1 MVEQIRKN
9 QENDASREDVAVM
22 PRRNRPRRSKPS
34 KIEDELQ
41 RALLGQRK
49 IQLINPV
56 LEEDMDIK
64 IARAAD
70 ITRLYEHVRTL
81 ELQGTDVRSLGG
93 DGLAWRAIV
102 TLVREMRDHNG
113 GVDFIGLTRT
123 GLMNADFEELATA
136 LESLPAPNQCGM
148 QEVLELLQM
157 NLSADVRRCLAKAG
171 EDAGVDVRMSRV
183 GGPAL

>member
-1 MVEQIRKN
+1 
-9 QENDASREDVAVM
+9 
-22 PRRNRPRRSKPS
+22 
-34 KIEDELQ
+34 
-41 RALLGQRK
+41 
-49 IQLINPV
+49 
-56 LEEDMDIK
+56 MDIK

-93 DGLAWRAIV
+93 DGLAWMAIV
-102 TLVREMRDHNG
+102 TLVRKMRDYNG

-148 QEVLELLQM
+148 QEVVELLQM
-157 NLSADVRRCLAKAG
+157 NLSADVRRRLAKAG

>member
-9 QENDASREDVAVM
+9 REKDASREDVAVM

-64 IARAAD
+64 IARTAD
-70 ITRLYEHVRTL
+70 IMSAPLNC
-81 ELQGTDVRSLGG
+81 
-93 DGLAWRAIV
+93 RAQ
-102 TLVREMRDHNG
+102 T
-113 GVDFIGLTRT
+113 F
-123 GLMNADFEELATA
+123 
-136 LESLPAPNQCGM
+136 
-148 QEVLELLQM
+148 EVLEGMDL
-157 NLSADVRRCLAKAG
+157 R
-171 EDAGVDVRMSRV
+171 
-183 GGPAL
+183 GGPS